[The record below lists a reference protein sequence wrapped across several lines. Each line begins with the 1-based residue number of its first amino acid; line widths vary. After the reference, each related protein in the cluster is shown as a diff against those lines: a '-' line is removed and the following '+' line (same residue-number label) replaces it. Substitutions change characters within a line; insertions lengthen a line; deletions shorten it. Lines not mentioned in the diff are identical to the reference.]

1 MQQMERGFPMR
12 RIVKILIWVLAPIFL
27 ALFISSAFVESQVL
41 RTAEYIVDAILLV
54 LIGIE
59 LFSSKKEK

>member
-1 MQQMERGFPMR
+1 MHKV
-12 RIVKILIWVLAPIFL
+12 VKILIWVFAPIFL

-41 RTAEYIVDAILLV
+41 RITEYVVDAILLV

-59 LFSSKKEK
+59 LFSGKKEK